1 MENEIVIDMFVQG
14 NVRQFIKL
22 IDKDITPEELVA
34 GLKSGRF
41 CTSMS
46 FDNRFPRNAEVLDL
60 NSPDFKTVG
69 YVTSQEPMD
78 NIEYNDFKLSPD
90 Q

>member
-1 MENEIVIDMFVQG
+1 MENEIAIDMCVQG

-41 CTSMS
+41 CTSFS
-46 FDNRFPRNAEVLDL
+46 FDGRFPRNAEVLDL

-78 NIEYNDFKLSPD
+78 NMEYNDFKLSPD